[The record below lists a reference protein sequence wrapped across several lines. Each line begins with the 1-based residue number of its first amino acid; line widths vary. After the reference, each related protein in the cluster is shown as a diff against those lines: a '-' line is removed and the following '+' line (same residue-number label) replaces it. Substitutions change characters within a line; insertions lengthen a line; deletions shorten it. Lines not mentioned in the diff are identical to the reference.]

1 MIRQEGFESFH
12 KDFPVNENLEF
23 YQFQQFY
30 QFNNF
35 KLLMSSHGALNNP
48 RYGIRGSS
56 PHFIFVFRSVQH
68 SSRMIIV
75 SYKQPALRAFER
87 HKSQFRQIIES
98 NGSQGC
104 H

>member
-35 KLLMSSHGALNNP
+35 KLLMSSHG
-48 RYGIRGSS
+48 Y
-56 PHFIFVFRSVQH
+56 F
-68 SSRMIIV
+68 
-75 SYKQPALRAFER
+75 KQPEIRNSRKLPAF
-87 HKSQFRQIIES
+87 HFRFPQRSTLIE
-98 NGSQGC
+98 NDNC
-104 H
+104 FL